1 MRRLSGGAAVGIPPP
16 HYPSAMTEKIVSIGQ
31 EFDSVDAMPAD
42 VRKQY
47 EDVMRLLA
55 DSGQAPPHGLDAIR
69 KILSVKTNVSTR
81 IVVNGKEYH
90 SSGELP
96 AEIRT
101 ALDRGLRLKVALPVR
116 QLLLFLGAALFFG
129 WWFMHRR

>member
-1 MRRLSGGAAVGIPPP
+1 
-16 HYPSAMTEKIVSIGQ
+16 MTEKIVFNGQ
-31 EFDSVDAMPAD
+31 EFDSADAMPAD

-96 AEIRT
+96 PEIRT